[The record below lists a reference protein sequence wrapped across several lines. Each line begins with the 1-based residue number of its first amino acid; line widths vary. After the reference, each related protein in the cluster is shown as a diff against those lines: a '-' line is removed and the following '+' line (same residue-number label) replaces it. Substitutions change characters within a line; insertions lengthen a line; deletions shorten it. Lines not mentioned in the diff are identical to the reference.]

1 MSAELL
7 SVLPGLLIGLVLGVG
22 WHWARDRRERR
33 SQDAA
38 LLLDRLSRTERELDR
53 AMALREA
60 LLLRAGEA
68 GEWWR
73 PAVELAAGLHD
84 AAAVCGDPRLADLPD
99 PVPVEEVIR
108 AAARSREALNAEVL
122 PPPPPPPEGL
132 LLVQRSA
139 GPSAAKA
146 TPRIG

>member
-38 LLLDRLSRTERELDR
+38 LLLDRLSRMERARPGDGPAR
-53 AMALREA
+53 GAAAAR
-60 LLLRAGEA
+60 GEA

-99 PVPVEEVIR
+99 PVPVEEGDPR
-108 AAARSREALNAEVL
+108 RRPLAGGADAEVL
-122 PPPPPPPEGL
+122 RRRPRRPRGSCWC
-132 LLVQRSA
+132 SA
-139 GPSAAKA
+139 RRG
-146 TPRIG
+146 R